1 MRIVAAV
8 IENTLVSLLEMFL
21 LVVHAFLLKNKAE
34 VDSKKGEMRSG
45 KRMYLAEFSLWSEMY
60 VSEAIVKALP
70 RALPIRSVV
79 A

>member
-8 IENTLVSLLEMFL
+8 IENTLLSLLEICLLMDRFL
-21 LVVHAFLLKNKAE
+21 LLRNKAE

-70 RALPIRSVV
+70 RAQPINSV
-79 A
+79 AA